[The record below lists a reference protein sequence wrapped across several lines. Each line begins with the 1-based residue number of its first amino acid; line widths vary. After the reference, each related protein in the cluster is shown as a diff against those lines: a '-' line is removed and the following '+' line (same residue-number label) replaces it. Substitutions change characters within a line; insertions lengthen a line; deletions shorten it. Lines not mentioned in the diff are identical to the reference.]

1 MDVTGSSP
9 GSLRR
14 QVDSPSFT
22 GGGAAVRADDLPRWS
37 APAPSAALAWGRV
50 GDRLPPRCR
59 PLGSLLALARG
70 GTDPRVDPSADG
82 PASAPSNCYRR
93 SRCGASRH
101 DMRSAQGDPPRA
113 VSQAQAGS
121 TCLLYTSPSPRD

>member
-1 MDVTGSSP
+1 MCIRDRSQTDSTSGMDVTGSSP

-70 GTDPRVDPSADG
+70 GTDPHVDPSADG
-82 PASAPSNCYRR
+82 PASAPSNCYPPVSVRR
-93 SRCGASRH
+93 K
-101 DMRSAQGDPPRA
+101 PPRH
-113 VSQAQAGS
+113 G
-121 TCLLYTSPSPRD
+121 